1 MNGKP
6 LVILV
11 LAVAIGLGAML
22 LSRQLL
28 SSGKGKQEEE
38 TQEIVVAAR
47 DFKDE
52 EPLKPDMV
60 KVVRMAKSAVPAGSF
75 SSFKD
80 LEDRWVKSTLLEG
93 DVLVEKKLGPKGT
106 PPGLVANIPKG
117 MRAFAIDVTEQS
129 GVSGFILPGHHV
141 DVVQHHNG
149 DKNESRVDTI
159 LQNVLVL
166 AAGQIFTRP
175 DEKSLQSRTVTL
187 ALKPDDVQVLVAARA
202 LGALSLAL
210 RGVNDHDVIA
220 RQPPKPTIDPEH
232 EKRLK
237 QEEEKRAKLEEEL
250 RNIKET
256 LAKEAMA
263 REALAKEALAK
274 EALAREAL
282 AREALAKKTAQTLV
296 AKRSPRITTIY
307 RGIQNRERV
316 RTDQP
321 AVAELE
327 PPEPPAFPE
336 GTASRAEGD
345 ARAAQ
350 VASAGSQREP

>member
-256 LAKEAMA
+256 LAKEALA
-263 REALAKEALAK
+263 R